1 MKKSIL
7 FGALAFFAISAMGI
21 QNATAQ
27 DVDTQ
32 AKKAGSK
39 AITVEK
45 KDASTTTAVKQEPV
59 KEKKADCC
67 AEKKTEVKKADCC
80 AEKKTECK
88 KAESKKAD
96 CCAEKKVAKDDA
108 KTVKPD
114 AERKAEREAVRHSGK
129 KAVKKAEKDQKVEK

>member
-27 DVDTQ
+27 EVDAK
-32 AKKAGSK
+32 AKKAESK
-39 AITVEK
+39 AVVVEE
-45 KDASTTTAVKQEPV
+45 KDAPSAATVKQEPV

-67 AEKKTEVKKADCC
+67 AEKKA
-80 AEKKTECK
+80 ECK

-96 CCAEKKVAKDDA
+96 CCAEKKVAKDDEKAVKSEA
-108 KTVKPD
+108 KAKVEKEAVKP
-114 AERKAEREAVRHSGK
+114 ANK
-129 KAVKKAEKDQKVEK
+129 KAVKKAEKV